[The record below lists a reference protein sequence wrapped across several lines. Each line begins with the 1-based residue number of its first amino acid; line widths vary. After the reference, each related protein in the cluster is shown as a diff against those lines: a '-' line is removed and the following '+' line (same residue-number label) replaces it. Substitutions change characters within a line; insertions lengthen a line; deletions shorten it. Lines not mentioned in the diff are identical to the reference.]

1 MSQPRRWRVSN
12 AVAEDG
18 VRQPE
23 VGIKRTLLDE
33 RQDERA
39 PAPAD
44 AEAGRLVAGRQRAIR
59 AGIVVQGQG
68 ELMQIVLALRASRG
82 FTHFLN
88 GRKEKRDQQC
98 DNRDHDEQ
106 FDQRKRRTTGR

>member
-1 MSQPRRWRVSN
+1 GN

-33 RQDERA
+33 RQNERA
-39 PAPAD
+39 PTPAD
-44 AEAGRLVAGRQRAIR
+44 SEAGRLVAGRQRAIR

-68 ELMQIVLALRASRG
+68 ELMQIVLALRASGG

-88 GRKEKRDQQC
+88 GRTEMHEVARFVPQRASSVFSRPSRDRQAI
-98 DNRDHDEQ
+98 
-106 FDQRKRRTTGR
+106 